1 MKDLK
6 VIIAVDSFKGS
17 ATSKE
22 VEDYIENGILRYK
35 KDNISIKKIPIA
47 DGGEGTVEAIVE
59 ATSGEYKYL
68 EVKGP
73 LGNTVKAK
81 FGIIKNNIAV
91 MEMAESSRK

>member
-35 KDNISIKKIPIA
+35 KDNISIKKF
-47 DGGEGTVEAIVE
+47 
-59 ATSGEYKYL
+59 L
-68 EVKGP
+68 
-73 LGNTVKAK
+73 LL
-81 FGIIKNNIAV
+81 
-91 MEMAESSRK
+91 MEERELLKQ